1 MEEKTEY
8 KLCPYCK
15 SIYIPIENYC
25 CKHCYEKSF
34 IIRRDVYAQIQSKN
48 KKGSNSII
56 KLQHDEEFESRKELL
71 RCGTT
76 MWTAF
81 WSRTICRNTTPLQ
94 VI

>member
-15 SIYIPIENYC
+15 SIYIPTENYC

-48 KKGSNSII
+48 KKSNNNTCSSICNI
-56 KLQHDEEFESRKELL
+56 KCSF
-71 RCGTT
+71 
-76 MWTAF
+76 
-81 WSRTICRNTTPLQ
+81 RNYLCCL
-94 VI
+94 IKNI